1 MTDKLSA
8 VPALKAGV
16 DFDWWAMT
24 FQSHLLL
31 NKELLVEGK
40 QLLAEQWLLLL
51 VEQLLLLLVEQ
62 LLAE

>member
-31 NKELLVEGK
+31 NKELKPLMVGK
-40 QLLAEQWLLLL
+40 RLREPDDPKP
-51 VEQLLLLLVEQ
+51 
-62 LLAE
+62 